1 MRWALLR
8 VLQASAPPR
17 KPGGRLALRVA
28 AATKKPVLA
37 PRQALSNA
45 AVFARTSSTAAKARV
60 TAARSLI
67 VATHAISLA
76 SAGLPTP
83 RAVEIEV
90 YSLFR
95 RHDAHSPA
103 RSRARRGGG
112 GRYCAGTR
120 TGSSATRA
128 GVSSAR
134 LISSIDRPFVSKPS
148 SRNISAACAYQ
159 KARNNKAGNSA
170 EGTTLG
176 LT

>member
-1 MRWALLR
+1 MKKPTTHEMGTLAGFTSRR
-8 VLQASAPPR
+8 TPR

-28 AATKKPVLA
+28 AATEKPVLA

-60 TAARSLI
+60 SAARWLI

-95 RHDAHSPA
+95 RH
-103 RSRARRGGG
+103 
-112 GRYCAGTR
+112 
-120 TGSSATRA
+120 
-128 GVSSAR
+128 
-134 LISSIDRPFVSKPS
+134 
-148 SRNISAACAYQ
+148 
-159 KARNNKAGNSA
+159 
-170 EGTTLG
+170 
-176 LT
+176 